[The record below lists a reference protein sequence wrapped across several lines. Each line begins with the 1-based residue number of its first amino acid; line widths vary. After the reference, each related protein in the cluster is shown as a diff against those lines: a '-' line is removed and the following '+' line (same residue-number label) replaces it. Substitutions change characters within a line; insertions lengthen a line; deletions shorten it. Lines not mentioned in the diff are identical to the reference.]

1 MSIAPLPTPLQHLG
15 GRRFSFYPPIRNLEP
30 NEWLYRRATWS
41 ECVVVNARSGEE
53 VCVPRV
59 FLGEVSRIDEAV
71 MIVGLHRELEWRSG
85 AIIPRERTVIE
96 FPVGRGRSAVND
108 GRTAPL
114 PHHLAPVIN
123 IRLEPKPE
131 TRAWKW
137 IGVAAVLGA
146 VAFTIVADVSR
157 QAQSHQGADLFHGY
171 RPYLQLG
178 PGDDYASTVRKLG
191 LPARASSRETG
202 ERVFRSLA
210 YPGRRYSVILMGSTE
225 RDAHYIG
232 TLDPRGR
239 VLDAVRLRDGS
250 SAVSLLNAAGLNAAG
265 LRSFPAF

>member
-53 VCVPRV
+53 VCIPRI

-71 MIVGLHRELEWRSG
+71 MIVGLYRELEWRSG
-85 AIIPRERTVIE
+85 AIIPRQRTVIE
-96 FPVGRGRSAVND
+96 FPMGCSRSAVND
-108 GRTAPL
+108 GGGAAPRSA
-114 PHHLAPVIN
+114 HLAPVIN

-131 TRAWKW
+131 ARAWKW

-146 VAFTIVADVSR
+146 VAFTIAADVTR
-157 QAQSHQGADLFHGY
+157 QTQFHQRADLFRGY
-171 RPYLQLG
+171 RAYLQLG
-178 PGDDYASTVRKLG
+178 PDDDYAATVRKLG
-191 LPARASSRETG
+191 LPARTGSRETG

-210 YPGRRYSVILMGSTE
+210 YPARRYSVILMGSNE
-225 RDAHYIG
+225 RDARYIG
-232 TLDPRGR
+232 ALDPRGR
-239 VLDAVRLRDGS
+239 ILDSVRLRDGS
-250 SAVSLLNAAGLNAAG
+250 SAESLLNAAGL
-265 LRSFPAF
+265 RSLPSF